1 MAYLA
6 VNKDGK
12 EVRFEGEKPPI
23 RWNDEWIQ
31 YESSRIMGSE
41 GVVVEFYEFGKTQ
54 PFDTITAL
62 TGQKITFDDEPI
74 KI

>member
-1 MAYLA
+1 MSYLA

-12 EVRFEGEKPPI
+12 EVRFDGKFAPFRWEGLWYQPSD
-23 RWNDEWIQ
+23 N
-31 YESSRIMGSE
+31 SE
-41 GVVVEFYEFGKTQ
+41 CVEGRNITLCSVGKTQ
-54 PFDTITAL
+54 PSGTILAL

>member
-12 EVRFEGEKPPI
+12 EVRFDGKERPI
-23 RWNDEWIQ
+23 RHSNVWMQEHCKI
-31 YESSRIMGSE
+31 SSDANGLRGIL
-41 GVVVEFYEFGKTQ
+41 YLFGKTL
-54 PFDTITAL
+54 PFGTIIAL
-62 TGQKITFDDEPI
+62 TGQKITFDNEPI

>member
-12 EVRFEGEKPPI
+12 EVRFDGRQKPL
-23 RWNDEWIQ
+23 
-31 YESSRIMGSE
+31 RI
-41 GVVVEFYEFGKTQ
+41 GVVWVQYDDTRMVEGHHHCSIGKTQ
-54 PFDTITAL
+54 PFGTILSL
-62 TGQKITFDDEPI
+62 TGKKITFDDEPI

>member
-1 MAYLA
+1 MGYLA

-12 EVRFEGEKPPI
+12 EVRFEGKYRPF
-23 RWNDEWIQ
+23 RWEGRWYQPSDN
-31 YESSRIMGSE
+31 SE
-41 GVVVEFYEFGKTQ
+41 CVEGIIINFCNVGKTQ
-54 PFDTITAL
+54 PFGTIIAL

>member
-12 EVRFEGEKPPI
+12 EVRFTGRQKPLRVGTVWVQYDDTRMVEGHHHCSI
-23 RWNDEWIQ
+23 
-31 YESSRIMGSE
+31 
-41 GVVVEFYEFGKTQ
+41 GKTLPQ
-54 PFDTITAL
+54 DTILAL